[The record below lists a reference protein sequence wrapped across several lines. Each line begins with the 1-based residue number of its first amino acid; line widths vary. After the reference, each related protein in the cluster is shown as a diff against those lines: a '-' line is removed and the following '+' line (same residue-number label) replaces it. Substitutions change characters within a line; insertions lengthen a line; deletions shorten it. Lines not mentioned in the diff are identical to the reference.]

1 MLCASAVAGCWKQRI
16 GGPGHDI
23 DPWHGTCGAP
33 AHSAANLQAP
43 LDHGLPHRDRE
54 TGAQLG
60 VFVGGDRR
68 PSLCRQRSAVAAQRK
83 CWRGLIRGI
92 RRPPAA
98 HGFAPLFACPLA
110 VAPPRRRRRSAS
122 TVIAAHLASLTALWT
137 AGVTAPGLHDII
149 SGPRLQAP
157 PPPFPS
163 PFPST
168 ASTLPVFLENKTL
181 RLFSQEP
188 KNTKP
193 RGRLRPLVSN
203 PRTSCSTQK
212 PSIQKRHINPQIEA
226 FLPRS
231 LQSRQDVFQ
240 SPQLVCYLP
249 SALSPARFAHG
260 SSTSLT
266 VLPPGCTTRSQE
278 PVAQPIPE
286 EHRTRSKRS
295 KGPTSLQEPVNL

>member
-168 ASTLPVFLENKTL
+168 ASTLQYLSKTK
-181 RLFSQEP
+181 LFDFSVKEQKTQNLVADSDPWFPTPEPRVQP
-188 KNTKP
+188 KN
-193 RGRLRPLVSN
+193 RPS
-203 PRTSCSTQK
+203 K
-212 PSIQKRHINPQIEA
+212 KRHINPQIEA

-249 SALSPARFAHG
+249 SALSPARFARG